1 MAEAIHAE
9 IVGRENLTGAANYWS
24 MVMFLRPY
32 VFLVSFDHS
41 CFKILNNTSII
52 SYSVVLQYFR
62 NAPILRFSS
71 CPHSQILMCKLG

>member
-41 CFKILNNTSII
+41 CFQDTK
-52 SYSVVLQYFR
+52 
-62 NAPILRFSS
+62 
-71 CPHSQILMCKLG
+71 